1 MTAKQRS
8 TETRLKAVGR
18 KRERGKSG
26 IIMASQK
33 KKGKKRERAVWKEIV
48 KQFSASASSQRS

>member
-33 KKGKKRERAVWKEIV
+33 KKEKKGRELYGR
-48 KQFSASASSQRS
+48 RS